1 MSVRGNVIS
10 IHNWGATVRLEDG
23 RLASI
28 PRADLEANRATY
40 TRALGSR
47 ILLPFD
53 EARISRHVV
62 ATLAS
67 SEVNDTVVPTSKAP
81 QITSAIFEAHMAAYL
96 KETEEW
102 MPPDRTSPF
111 QRHLVRKKR
120 RSAHFSQERT

>member
-1 MSVRGNVIS
+1 MSTRGSVIS

-23 RLASI
+23 RLAAI

-53 EARISRHVV
+53 ESRTSRHVV
-62 ATLAS
+62 VTLVRN
-67 SEVNDTVVPTSKAP
+67 EVDETVVPTTKAP

-102 MPPDRTSPF
+102 MPPEQPSPF

-120 RSAHFSQERT
+120 RAAHFSQERS